1 METSEDRLESF
12 YAALR
17 NLDRLEREDFR
28 EIIKGQLRPTLR
40 ERYLTVNYHRA
51 AFNVEMMIVIKDT
64 KQFQTLSLLARAIFE
79 LAVEMKCINNDPDAA
94 KKIEL
99 FSRVELLK
107 SARRLINFKKDH
119 ADAQFHYETHRDFID
134 KFGAQID
141 AEATAM
147 WPANPATGKKPT
159 VNHWTLKNMMKR
171 ATDLGTPFDRIYHVH
186 YAELSWMTHSGVVTP
201 LNMTREWVTS
211 FVGIVY
217 SIAAD
222 SYIQVLEI
230 LVNEFKL
237 YITNDHLKKKI
248 LCNRELGFTRT
259 QEEGLAVMRKY
270 GLLLYFKPPRP
281 WPAD

>member
-51 AFNVEMMIVIKDT
+51 AFNVEMMMVIKDT

-107 SARRLINFKKDH
+107 SARRLVDFKKDH
-119 ADAQFHYETHRDFID
+119 ADAQVHYETHRNFVD

-141 AEATAM
+141 AEAAAM
-147 WPANPATGKKPT
+147 WPANPATGKATK

-171 ATDLGTPFDRIYHVH
+171 ATDLGAPFDRIYNVH

-201 LNMTREWVTS
+201 LNMTREWVSS

-222 SYIQVLEI
+222 CYVQVLEI

-237 YITNDHLKKKI
+237 YITNEHLKKKI
-248 LCNRELGFTRT
+248 LCNRQLGFTRT
-259 QEEGLAVMRKY
+259 QGEGLAVMRKY
-270 GLLLYFKPPRP
+270 GLSLYFEPPRP
-281 WPAD
+281 WPAE